1 MLKRFLYM
9 LVVAV
14 TLQLSW
20 GVATAYCMH
29 ETGKASNHFGHHQHK
44 HQAADGADEANKSP
58 AKKASPHPDCAT
70 CAHSSLGVLSSSVK
84 FVAPAMAAHASQAP
98 PSVQP
103 APYLGQPE
111 RPQWSVAA

>member
-1 MLKRFLYM
+1 MIKRFLYM

-20 GVATAYCMH
+20 GVASAYCMH

-44 HQAADGADEANKSP
+44 HHAADGADETNKSP

-70 CAHSSLGVLSSSVK
+70 CAHSSLGVFAVGVK
-84 FVAPAMAAHASQAP
+84 LVAPAMGAHTAQPLP
-98 PSVQP
+98 PVQP